1 MIQKDEYL
9 KLENQFFDAR
19 PENSDN
25 LITMEMLENEYCIG
39 YNFLKATKSFR
50 EPDGLEPVTL
60 ATHATS
66 DMINELENIPE
77 MWDGPISIALFLD
90 VQSQNALIYLS
101 AVHRCVPGFREKVG
115 ITSHCLP
122 NDTIPKIMPSIANN
136 AFKRLLLMR
145 NVARKGAMTDLH
157 FIMDADMIVS
167 EGMAQR
173 VKKIANEMID
183 GDRKTVL
190 LVRRFEND
198 HVDIPRN
205 VGDLEEALREE
216 RTFEFHH
223 AFYSVAHKI
232 ENLDSWIQYST
243 TSSEITTWP
252 IQYPTLA
259 LTVVALHV
267 ILHTVRHGTPNPD
280 PMVYSFYFGALTLF
294 VYFCMFVKFSY
305 KLFISKVK
313 KSKKPVTPMP
323 NP

>member
-216 RTFEFHH
+216 RT
-223 AFYSVAHKI
+223 
-232 ENLDSWIQYST
+232 
-243 TSSEITTWP
+243 
-252 IQYPTLA
+252 LA